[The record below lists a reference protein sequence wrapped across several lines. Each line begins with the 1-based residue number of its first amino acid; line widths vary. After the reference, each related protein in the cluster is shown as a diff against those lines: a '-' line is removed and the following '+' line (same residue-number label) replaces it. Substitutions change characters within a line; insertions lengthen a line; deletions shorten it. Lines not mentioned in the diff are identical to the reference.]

1 MKKETR
7 KYNIDDNFFNEINS
21 ESKAYILGLLYADGC
36 VYNNIGSV
44 WAKLDLMYDD
54 RDLLYKISKEMKNEC
69 PIRRHTYKRNE
80 YFSNQDK
87 NYEFTHDMCR
97 YSMRSNQIVSDL
109 IKLGCPPAKTFK
121 IIFPSSQIVSCD
133 YMRHFLR
140 GYLDGDGSLTG
151 SPRKSNSK
159 YRDTYLHFF
168 LTFTGTLNF
177 VSGVKEYLN
186 NNVVKFIGDIRS
198 RWDNGYD
205 NFTLSIDGNNILE
218 KILDWLY
225 DDSTIFLQRKYEKYL
240 LLKEEISNRNKSIT
254 YSCQNRNP
262 IRNEPFNIYKNGE
275 YIGTCDNRRKLE
287 RESEDILGEHVSR
300 LVFTECLHKKR
311 LEYHN
316 LKFIFISEDKF
327 IENPIHI
334 CSGKEIISKDRKII
348 QYDLDGKYIKLWDST
363 EGIAEWLNMNRR
375 KASSSV
381 LSCCKHNQ
389 KTAFGYIWKYEDEI
403 NKGV

>member
-7 KYNIDDNFFNEINS
+7 KYNIDDNFFSEINS

-36 VYNNIGSV
+36 VYNSQGNV

-54 RDLLYKISKEMKNEC
+54 RNLLYKIAKEMKNDC
-69 PIRRHTYKRNE
+69 PIRRHTYERSE
-80 YFSNQDK
+80 YFQNQDK
-87 NYEFTHDMCR
+87 IYEFTHDMCR
-97 YSMRSNQIVSDL
+97 YSMRSNKIVSDL
-109 IKLGCPPAKTFK
+109 IKLGCPPTKTFK
-121 IIFPSSQIVSCD
+121 IIFPSPKIVPDD

-140 GYLDGDGSLTG
+140 GYLDGDGSLSG

-159 YRDTYLHFF
+159 YRDTYLHFH

-177 VSGVKEYLN
+177 VSGIKEYLN

-198 RWDNGYD
+198 RWDNGHD
-205 NFTLSIDGNNILE
+205 NYTLSIDGNNILE

-225 DDSTIFLQRKYEKYL
+225 EDSTIFLQRKYDKYL
-240 LLKEEISNRNKSIT
+240 LLKEKILNKNKSIT
-254 YSCQNRNP
+254 YSCKNRNP

-287 RESEDILGEHVSR
+287 RESKDILGEHISR

-311 LEYHN
+311 SEYHN
-316 LKFIFISEDKF
+316 FKFIFISEDEF
-327 IENPIHI
+327 IESPIYI
-334 CSGKEIISKDRKII
+334 CSGKETISKDRKII
-348 QYDLDGKYIKLWDST
+348 QYDLDGKYIKLWNST
-363 EGIAEWLNMNRR
+363 EGIVEWLNMDRR
-375 KASSSV
+375 KVSSSV

-389 KTAFGYIWKYEDEI
+389 KTAFGYIWKYADEV
-403 NKGV
+403 NKGA